1 MVSAISIFDGL
12 EMKVRFRNF
21 HPDPT
26 THIEYNPFN
35 KSFRYEQVDA
45 VVATFPHVGN
55 GPVDDDSVTSRLN
68 GLKWLAT
75 YGKELPSG
83 VERILVMDATDLAD
97 LPVTNDDPNLPP
109 GVDVEEFWLAYGRK
123 PTRVLLR
130 KARSTQAQAAAQAAA
145 E

>member
-1 MVSAISIFDGL
+1 M
-12 EMKVRFRNF
+12 
-21 HPDPT
+21 
-26 THIEYNPFN
+26 
-35 KSFRYEQVDA
+35 
-45 VVATFPHVGN
+45 
-55 GPVDDDSVTSRLN
+55 SRLN

-83 VERILVMDATDLAD
+83 VERILVMDATDLGD
-97 LPVTNDDPNLPP
+97 LPVSNDDPNVPP
-109 GVDVEEFWLAYGRK
+109 GVDVEEFWLANGRK